1 LSNPPLEG
9 VSALGLRDRDGSMRY
24 LLANLGPVPRRIR
37 CRSAAENIELR
48 ILSETNID
56 GLRRG
61 ILPES
66 EHLSPSGEAF
76 DLDFPGMSV
85 ALIWLKP

>member
-9 VSALGLRDRDGSMRY
+9 VSALGLRDRDGSTRY
-24 LLANLGPVPRRIR
+24 LLANLEPVPRRIR
-37 CRSAAENIELR
+37 CGSAAKDIDLR

-56 GLRRG
+56 ALRRG
-61 ILPES
+61 VLPES

-85 ALIWLKP
+85 ALIWLRP